1 MALTWLQRWPAGD
14 WDVANCDVGQGDSM
28 VINLGHHQGI
38 LIDVGPD
45 PIVEDR
51 CLKAL
56 GIDEIPLI
64 ILSHFHADHA
74 GGLSG
79 VLKNRKIAQIWL
91 SSNAEPLLESAHVVS
106 LLAGVE
112 KVTPQRGY
120 SAQIAKFTIKVL
132 WPASGTHIFASMP
145 GDGSAVN
152 NSSIAVLITS
162 SDLTLFAAGDLEPP
176 AQHELVRDVSGVDV
190 YKVSHHGSK
199 YQDAQLMAKLDPKVA
214 VVSVGA
220 KNPYGHPAPQTIAA
234 LTRLGAEVVRTD
246 ISGAISMTVKAHQ
259 IKIRTS
265 KGRFNLFRLG

>member
-1 MALTWLQRWPAGD
+1 M
-14 WDVANCDVGQGDSM
+14 
-28 VINLGHHQGI
+28 
-38 LIDVGPD
+38 
-45 PIVEDR
+45 
-51 CLKAL
+51 
-56 GIDEIPLI
+56 
-64 ILSHFHADHA
+64 
-74 GGLSG
+74 
-79 VLKNRKIAQIWL
+79 LKNRKIAQIWL
-91 SSNAEPLLESAHVVS
+91 SSNAEPLLESAHVIS

-176 AQHELVRDVSGVDV
+176 AQHELVSDMSGVDV

-246 ISGAISMTVKAHQ
+246 TSGAISMTVKAHQ